1 MLMLDISTLLNHR
14 RQNRKRCRGFTL
26 AEVLVVIF
34 LIGLLSAIIVPNL
47 PLFLD
52 RVDYKANRET
62 ILQSIKQLPYE
73 AYKKNQNLILTGTH
87 PNDESKNTNLSVS
100 NNGLIQNGG
109 SRYPAMY
116 ELINLELPNG
126 WRVNIDS
133 PIIFRPTGFC
143 SGGELAVL
151 FGSEKHEY
159 LLQPP
164 RCDLVESD

>member
-1 MLMLDISTLLNHR
+1 MLAISTLLNHR
-14 RQNRKRCRGFTL
+14 GQNRKQCRGFTL

-34 LIGLLSAIIVPNL
+34 LIGLLSSIIVPNL
-47 PLFLD
+47 PLLLD
-52 RVDYKANRET
+52 RIDYKANREA
-62 ILQSIKQLPYE
+62 ILQSIRQLPYK

-87 PNDESKNTNLSVS
+87 PSDESKNTDISLS
-100 NNGLIQNGG
+100 NNDLIQNGG
-109 SRYPAMY
+109 GRYPAIY
-116 ELINLELPNG
+116 ELINLEIPNG

-143 SGGELAVL
+143 SGGELAVF

-164 RCDLVESD
+164 RCDLEESG